1 MATAQASVPTS
12 ARNWR
17 ELIRP
22 KMLEVDRETLTPTY
36 GRFSCEPL
44 ERGFGTT
51 LGNGLRRVLLSSL
64 QGAAICAVKI
74 EGALHEFQTLP
85 DVVEDVTDIVLNLK
99 DVLIKVYDPK
109 PRTLRIDK
117 DGEGEVTA
125 GDIVRSEGVEILNP
139 SHHIATVSRGGKL
152 HAELLVQ
159 MGRGYVTAERNKQPN
174 MPIGM
179 IPIDALFSPIKKVNY
194 VVTNARVGQQTDY
207 DKLTVEVWTDG
218 SVKPEDAVGYAA
230 KILKDQLTIFINFE
244 ETYEPLDEPVSE
256 EQSKLNENL
265 DKSVEELELSV
276 RSANCLQNANIR
288 YIGELVQRSEAEML
302 KTKNF
307 GRKSLKEIKEIL
319 AEMNLS
325 LGMKLEGWDPPSS
338 RNKL

>member
-1 MATAQASVPTS
+1 MATAQASVPTY

-99 DVLIKVYDPK
+99 DVLIKVHDPK

-117 DGEGEVTA
+117 DSEGEVTA
-125 GDIVRSEGVEILNP
+125 GDIVHSEGVEILNP
-139 SHHIATVSRGGKL
+139 NHHIATVSRGGKL

-159 MGRGYVTAERNKQPN
+159 MGRGYVPAERNKQPN

-325 LGMKLEGWDPPSS
+325 LGMKLEGWEAPSS